1 MFIGHYST
9 AFAARAAKPAIP
21 LWHLFVAVQ
30 LVDFAWAVLV
40 MIGVEKVRIIPH
52 FMEASNLDLYYMPYT
67 HSLPGSLAWAI
78 GAGLIYALISG
89 GALKWRAGLIFGA
102 AVFSHWLLDLIVHT
116 QDLALYFGGPKV
128 GFGLW
133 NSFLWSQ
140 LLEVGLLLGGM
151 VIYLMHTTPG
161 GLWGRVSPWLLLAV
175 LLGLQGFNH
184 LPVADPP
191 PTPQSFGVLA
201 LVGYSVL
208 ALAAMFVDM
217 TRRPKSAAPAE
228 AVS

>member
-9 AFAARAAKPAIP
+9 AFAARAVKPAIP

-89 GALKWRAGLIFGA
+89 GAQKWRAGLIFGA

-133 NSFLWSQ
+133 NSFSGLSHAPSKRRRANSGRTNAALCIS
-140 LLEVGLLLGGM
+140 LL
-151 VIYLMHTTPG
+151 
-161 GLWGRVSPWLLLAV
+161 
-175 LLGLQGFNH
+175 
-184 LPVADPP
+184 
-191 PTPQSFGVLA
+191 
-201 LVGYSVL
+201 
-208 ALAAMFVDM
+208 
-217 TRRPKSAAPAE
+217 
-228 AVS
+228 